1 MDMKEAAMA
10 ILDAVVWLPQELY
23 VLDQSDR
30 IHTESA
36 FRNLPDTA
44 EDDLDNN
51 VLEVSEEIQ

>member
-1 MDMKEAAMA
+1 MA
-10 ILDAVVWLPQELY
+10 IIDAVVWLPQDLY